1 MIMAQPAASAAAT
14 TSASFTLPPGCTMA
28 VTPALMAASTPSGKG
43 KNASDASTLPFAAAP
58 AFSLLR
64 LSSLARCGG
73 ALIVIAGLW
82 AMVFWALA

>member
-1 MIMAQPAASAAAT
+1 MSIVRERVKAEAAA
-14 TSASFTLPPGCTMA
+14 G
-28 VTPALMAASTPSGKG
+28 
-43 KNASDASTLPFAAAP
+43 P

>member
-1 MIMAQPAASAAAT
+1 MRAHFLKFSLRHAAWRGVLPVHKANVITFACDIAARGTAM
-14 TSASFTLPPGCTMA
+14 SVARERVKA
-28 VTPALMAASTPSGKG
+28 EA
-43 KNASDASTLPFAAAP
+43 AAAP